1 MSDPTTPQVPDVP
14 QVPSVP
20 EVPSTPPAST
30 PPAYGAPTTP
40 PAAPSAPPAPP
51 APAAPSAATPP
62 PAYGAPTP
70 PPPAYGA
77 PANPYQAN
85 AYAGAPA
92 KKQPLLSIFAMIAG
106 VIGLVGAPIAFIPF
120 VGGFLG
126 LFFPAAGVVLG
137 FLGKKR
143 EPAARGFW
151 LTGIITGFVAVG
163 LMLLSF
169 LLYAIVFATAANDG
183 YGYNY

>member
-1 MSDPTTPQVPDVP
+1 MSDPQNPQVPDVP
-14 QVPSVP
+14 DVPSAPETPSVP
-20 EVPSTPPAST
+20 PVSPP
-30 PPAYGAPTTP
+30 P
-40 PAAPSAPPAPP
+40 APPAPP
-51 APAAPSAATPP
+51 APSAATPPPAYGAPTPP

-77 PANPYQAN
+77 PANPYQATP
-85 AYAGAPA
+85 YAGAPA
-92 KKQPLLSIFAMIAG
+92 KKQPMLSIFAMIAG

-137 FLGKKR
+137 FMGKKR

-151 LTGIITGFVAVG
+151 LTGIITGFVALA

-169 LLYAIVFATAANDG
+169 LLYAILFATANTS
-183 YGYNY
+183 GYNY

>member
-1 MSDPTTPQVPDVP
+1 MSDPNTPQVPDVP
-14 QVPSVP
+14 QVPRVP
-20 EVPSTPPAST
+20 EVPSVPPVSP

-40 PAAPSAPPAPP
+40 APGAPQPPP
-51 APAAPSAATPP
+51 APAAATPP
-62 PAYGAPTP
+62 PAYGSPTP
-70 PPPAYGA
+70 PPAPGA

-85 AYAGAPA
+85 PYQSNPYAATPA

-106 VIGLVGAPIAFIPF
+106 VIGLVGAPIAFFPF

-151 LTGIITGFVAVG
+151 LTGIITGFVAAG

-169 LLYAIVFATAANDG
+169 VIWGLVFASANSGVYD
-183 YGYNY
+183 YNY